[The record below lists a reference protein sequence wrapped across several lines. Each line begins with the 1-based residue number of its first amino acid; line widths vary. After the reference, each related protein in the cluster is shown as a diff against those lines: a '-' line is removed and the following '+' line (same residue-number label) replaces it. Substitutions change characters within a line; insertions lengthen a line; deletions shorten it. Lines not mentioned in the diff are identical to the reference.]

1 MSQKARVIKVNGEQR
16 RSHAESLTELLREE
30 GLDPSRRGIA
40 IALDGS
46 VVARAAWADTGL
58 AEGSVIEIVKPAA
71 GG

>member
-1 MSQKARVIKVNGEQR
+1 MSQAYAITVNGAAR
-16 RSHAESLTELLREE
+16 RSRAGSLAELLEEE

-46 VVARAAWADTGL
+46 VVARGAWADTGL
-58 AEGSVIEIVKPAA
+58 AEGSVVEIVKPAA